1 MVNKRSLVLTALAST
16 ILLSPIVSGSGT
28 KVFAQDSKIG
38 ISVNNMDKSVPPGKD
53 FFLYANGT
61 WLKNTPVP
69 NEYDKWGVLNILADK
84 NLTTIKTI
92 AEDAS
97 KKADARRG
105 SNEQKI
111 GDFYAA
117 GMDEAGIE
125 SAGLAP
131 LHDEIRKIE
140 GINSKEELRAQIARM
155 HRQGS
160 SVFFN
165 IGSGQDF
172 KDSTKVICQL
182 QQGGLGLPDRDYYT
196 NEDEASKK
204 LRAQYVE
211 HIAKM
216 FHLMGQPDGQSRA
229 KAVMDLETKL
239 AEYSMKNTDMRDP
252 DKIYHKLTFDDL
264 QKITPNFDWKAY
276 LKEIKHDDFQ
286 TVNVGQPTFFEG
298 LDEQI
303 GATKTAVWKDYLTWH
318 LISESSPYLSSKFVD
333 EHFNFYGKILTGKK
347 ANLPRWK
354 RVLTSADSAL
364 GEALGQLYV
373 KDHFTPK
380 AKEKALYLVS
390 ALRDVLKD
398 DLSSLS
404 WMDDATRKNA
414 LEKLESFN
422 LKIGYPDKFR
432 DYDKL
437 EISRESYLKNMN
449 NSSEFEFD
457 RQMAK
462 IGKPV
467 DRNEWLMSPQTVNAY
482 YMAEMNEIVFPA
494 GILQS
499 PIFDP
504 DADDATNLGA
514 MGMVI
519 GHEMTH
525 GFDDQGSKFDGKG
538 NLKNWWS
545 DADLKRF
552 QERVSLI
559 ENQYQGYKAVDDVA
573 FKGKLVAGEA
583 AADLGGLTL
592 AYKALQKLQGDKPKE
607 KDQNGFTP
615 EQRFFLS
622 FAQAWATNVRPEKAR
637 LMAAVDPH
645 PTPHYRVL
653 GTLANMDEFQKA
665 YDVSMSESFMLP
677 ENKRCRL
684 W

>member
-1 MVNKRSLVLTALAST
+1 MVNKRSLILAALATS
-16 ILLSPIVSGSGT
+16 ILLAPAAQVS
-28 KVFAQDSKIG
+28 AQENKTG
-38 ISVNNMDKSVPPGKD
+38 ISVTNMDKSVPPGKD

-69 NEYDKWGVLNILADK
+69 NEYDKWGVLNILADQ
-84 NLTTIKTI
+84 NLTIIKTI

-97 KKADARRG
+97 KKLDAKNG
-105 SNEQKI
+105 TNEQKI

-131 LHDEIRKIE
+131 LHDEIHRIE
-140 GINSKEELRAQIARM
+140 GINTKEELRSEIARL
-155 HRQGS
+155 HRQGVN
-160 SVFFN
+160 VFFN

-172 KDSTKVICQL
+172 KDSTKVICQV

-196 NEDEASKK
+196 NDDEASKK

-211 HIAKM
+211 HMAKM
-216 FHLMGQPDGQSRA
+216 FHLMGQPDGQARA

-252 DKIYHKLTFDDL
+252 DKIYHKMDFDEL
-264 QKITPNFDWKAY
+264 QKLTPNFDWTAY
-276 LKEIKHDDFQ
+276 LKEIKHNDFK

-298 LDEQI
+298 MDEQI
-303 GATKTAVWKDYLTWH
+303 EATKPAVWKDYLLWH
-318 LISESSPYLSSKFVD
+318 LISDSSPYLSSKFVD

-354 RVLTSADSAL
+354 RVLNSADGAL

-380 AKEKALYLVS
+380 AKEKALHLVS
-390 ALRDVLKD
+390 ALRDVLKE

-414 LEKLESFN
+414 LEKLDSFG
-422 LKIGYPDKFR
+422 LKIGYPDKWR
-432 DYDKL
+432 DYSKL

-449 NSSEFEFD
+449 NASEFEFD

-467 DRNEWLMSPQTVNAY
+467 DRNEWFMSPQTMNAY

-545 DADLKRF
+545 ESDLKRF
-552 QERVSLI
+552 KERVALI
-559 ENQYQGYKAVDDVA
+559 ESQYQSYKAVDDVA

-665 YDVSMSESFMLP
+665 YDISLSDSFMLP
-677 ENKRCRL
+677 EDKRCRL

>member
-1 MVNKRSLVLTALAST
+1 MFNVSHLKKSLVFAALAST
-16 ILLSPIVSGSGT
+16 VLLAPATS
-28 KVFAQDSKIG
+28 VFAQDNKIG
-38 ISVNNMDKSVPPGKD
+38 INVSSMDKSVPPGKD

-84 NLTTIKTI
+84 NLTIIKTL

-97 KKADARRG
+97 KNPDAKRG

-117 GMDEAGIE
+117 GMDEQGIE
-125 SAGLAP
+125 SAALAP
-131 LHDEIRKIE
+131 LHDEIHNID
-140 GINSKEELRAQIARM
+140 GISNKEELRTEIARL
-155 HRQGS
+155 HRLGAN
-160 SVFFN
+160 VFFN

-196 NEDEASKK
+196 NDDEASKK

-252 DKIYHKLTFDDL
+252 DKIYHKMTFADL
-264 QKITPNFDWKAY
+264 QKMTPNFDWSAY
-276 LKEIKHDDFQ
+276 LKEIKHNDFEV
-286 TVNVGQPTFFEG
+286 VNVGQPTFFEG
-298 LDEQI
+298 VDEQI
-303 GATKTAVWKDYLTWH
+303 EASKPAVWKDYLLWH
-318 LISESSPYLSSKFVD
+318 LISDSSPYLSSKFVD

-354 RVLTSADSAL
+354 RVLNSADGAL

-414 LEKLESFN
+414 LDKLNSFG
-422 LKIGYPDKFR
+422 LKIGYVDKWR
-432 DYDKL
+432 DYGKL

-449 NSSEFEFD
+449 NASEFEFD

-467 DRNEWLMSPQTVNAY
+467 DRNEWYMSPQTVNAY
-482 YMAEMNEIVFPA
+482 YSAEMNEIVFPA

-545 DADLKRF
+545 ENDLKRF
-552 QERVSLI
+552 KERVSLI

-592 AYKALQKLQGDKPKE
+592 AYKALQKLEGNKPRE

-665 YDVSMSESFMLP
+665 YDISMSESFMLP
-677 ENKRCRL
+677 EEKRCRL

>member
-1 MVNKRSLVLTALAST
+1 MINKRSLVFAALAST
-16 ILLSPIVSGSGT
+16 ILLTPFASVC
-28 KVFAQDSKIG
+28 AQDNKTG
-38 ISVNNMDKSVPPGKD
+38 ISVTNMDKSVPPGKD

-69 NEYDKWGVLNILADK
+69 NEYDKWGVLNILADQ
-84 NLTTIKTI
+84 NLTIIKTI

-97 KKADARRG
+97 KKLDAKRG
-105 SNEQKI
+105 TNEQKI

-125 SAGLAP
+125 NAGLAP
-131 LHDEIRKIE
+131 LHDEIHRIE
-140 GINSKEELRAQIARM
+140 GINTKEELRSEIARL
-155 HRQGS
+155 HRQGVN
-160 SVFFN
+160 VFFA

-196 NEDEASKK
+196 NDDEASKK

-211 HIAKM
+211 HMSKM
-216 FHLMGQPDGQSRA
+216 FHLMGQPDGQARA

-252 DKIYHKLTFDDL
+252 DKIYHKMNFEDL
-264 QKITPNFDWKAY
+264 QKMTPNFDWSAY

-286 TVNVGQPTFFEG
+286 SVNVGQPTFFEG
-298 LDEQI
+298 MDEQI
-303 GATKTAVWKDYLTWH
+303 EATKPAVWKDYLLWH
-318 LISESSPYLSSKFVD
+318 LISESSPYLSTKFVD

-354 RVLTSADSAL
+354 RVLNSADSAL

-380 AKEKALYLVS
+380 AKEKALHLVS
-390 ALRDVLKD
+390 ALRDVLKE

-414 LEKLESFN
+414 LEKLDSFG
-422 LKIGYPDKFR
+422 LKIGYPDKWR

-449 NSSEFEFD
+449 NASEFEFD

-467 DRNEWLMSPQTVNAY
+467 DRNEWFMSPQTVNAY

-545 DADLKRF
+545 ENDLKRF

-665 YDVSMSESFMLP
+665 YDISANESFMLP
-677 ENKRCRL
+677 EDKRCRL

>member
-1 MVNKRSLVLTALAST
+1 MINKRSLVFAALAST
-16 ILLSPIVSGSGT
+16 ILLTPMANVS
-28 KVFAQDSKIG
+28 AQDNKTG
-38 ISVNNMDKSVPPGKD
+38 ISVTNMDKSVPPGKD

-69 NEYDKWGVLNILADK
+69 NEYDKWGVLNILADQ
-84 NLTTIKTI
+84 NLTIIKTI

-97 KKADARRG
+97 KKLDAKRG
-105 SNEQKI
+105 TNEQKI

-117 GMDEAGIE
+117 GMDEAAIE

-131 LHDEIRKIE
+131 LHDEIHRIE
-140 GINSKEELRAQIARM
+140 GINTKEELRSEIARL
-155 HRQGS
+155 HRQGVN
-160 SVFFN
+160 VFFA

-172 KDSTKVICQL
+172 KDSTKVICQV

-196 NEDEASKK
+196 NDDEASKK

-211 HIAKM
+211 HMAKM
-216 FHLMGQPDGQSRA
+216 FHLMGQPDGQARA

-252 DKIYHKLTFDDL
+252 DKIYHKMNFEDL
-264 QKITPNFDWKAY
+264 QKMTPNFEWSAY

-286 TVNVGQPTFFEG
+286 SVNVGQPTFFEG
-298 LDEQI
+298 MDEQI
-303 GATKTAVWKDYLTWH
+303 EATKPAVWKDYLLWH
-318 LISESSPYLSSKFVD
+318 LISESSPYLSTKFVD

-354 RVLTSADSAL
+354 RVLNSADSAL

-380 AKEKALYLVS
+380 AKEKALHLVS
-390 ALRDVLKD
+390 ALRDVLKE

-414 LEKLESFN
+414 LEKLDSFG
-422 LKIGYPDKFR
+422 LKIGYPDKWR

-449 NSSEFEFD
+449 NASEFEFD

-467 DRNEWLMSPQTVNAY
+467 DRNEWFMSPQTVNAY

-545 DADLKRF
+545 ENDLKRF

-665 YDVSMSESFMLP
+665 YDISANESFMPP